1 MMFAVI
7 TPALFVGAVVGRIR
21 FKFLLWFLIAWS
33 LCVYY
38 PEKDPVLLSLSGKLT
53 AENFYKIKA
62 ILARKDH
69 EIQAIT
75 ARENHEIRAIIAYRE
90 QKIREALAYEE
101 SNTKT
106 VKFNRAADLEKVL
119 KDRNQEIAAI
129 LCES

>member
-1 MMFAVI
+1 MKKFI
-7 TPALFVGAVVGRIR
+7 SCLFKRE
-21 FKFLLWFLIAWS
+21 S
-33 LCVYY
+33 NQE
-38 PEKDPVLLSLSGKLT
+38 EKDPVLLSLSGKLT
-53 AENFYKIKA
+53 AEKFYKIKA
-62 ILARKDH
+62 ILARKEH